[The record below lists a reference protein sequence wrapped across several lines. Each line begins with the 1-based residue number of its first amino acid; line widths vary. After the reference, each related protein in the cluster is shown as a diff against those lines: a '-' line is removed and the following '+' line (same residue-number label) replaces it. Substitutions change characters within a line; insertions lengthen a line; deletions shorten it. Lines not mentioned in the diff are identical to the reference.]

1 MNRYFGN
8 SLWVKSKTCKKN
20 RVYPLMWHLFFVF
33 LFFLGCPSSLGPA
46 SVVHCVVCCSQ
57 HHLQVAE
64 VVVCLVVVFVVDH
77 TTRSDLLDL
86 VIVQLS
92 VEVGLIGESCASAE
106 LQVLPIVCEWP
117 FCEATWL
124 VWCVV
129 AGVGYVVE
137 GY

>member
-1 MNRYFGN
+1 MNRCFGN
-8 SLWVKSKTCKKN
+8 SLWVKSKACKKKTGFT
-20 RVYPLMWHLFFVF
+20 HSCGTCF
-33 LFFLGCPSSLGPA
+33 LFFILGCPSSLGPA

-92 VEVGLIGESCASAE
+92 VEVSLIGESCASAE

>member
-1 MNRYFGN
+1 M
-8 SLWVKSKTCKKN
+8 
-20 RVYPLMWHLFFVF
+20 
-33 LFFLGCPSSLGPA
+33 
-46 SVVHCVVCCSQ
+46 VHCVVCCSQ

-92 VEVGLIGESCASAE
+92 VEVSLIGESCASAE